1 MKIKN
6 NLLRKG
12 TFFTC
17 ALVAMGLT
25 ACDSPQETLYP
36 KSLSPQAM
44 PAQMANGETTLA
56 DISQGIRDLNNLND
70 PRISEI
76 FELIDQLDPNRN
88 LNESSLTAIK
98 NVIDQRKIELL
109 HGMMRGDMSAKEEF
123 KSDLA
128 SNLMDMAAVVTNGD
142 VNGLRDNPNAVR
154 VVFEDIKYN
163 LNGLSASNRSL
174 SGLMGELEQLDRSGK
189 VNYQNLKAFVSR
201 IDEQARNFSTKE
213 NMSGLREDLK
223 SKTQEFVQYKTPQY

>member
-1 MKIKN
+1 
-6 NLLRKG
+6 
-12 TFFTC
+12 
-17 ALVAMGLT
+17 
-25 ACDSPQETLYP
+25 
-36 KSLSPQAM
+36 
-44 PAQMANGETTLA
+44 TTLA

-201 IDEQARNFSTKE
+201 IDE
-213 NMSGLREDLK
+213 
-223 SKTQEFVQYKTPQY
+223 